1 MTSASHSVIGDNMN
15 CRMEHDRMATSPRR
29 TRHHAHFAMSVVVAL
44 MLSGCSV
51 LPGNEPQDAAEALAQ
66 GLRARDVSGIGFSNA
81 TGSEV
86 QADLDR
92 IFRMTGGIAPDV
104 RTARV
109 SGQGQTAH
117 GDLNWTWDL
126 PATEEDWTYTTGVDF
141 QRSNGTWKATWE
153 PSLVAPELA
162 EDEVLRIQTIQ
173 PERGKILG
181 TGDQPLAMEQ
191 TIHRVGLDLREVPRE
206 KREGSATALAK
217 AAGIDPEQY
226 REKVRQADDNAWVEA
241 IALREEDFRAL
252 DSQSMEKIPG
262 LLVTKDARVLG
273 RTKGF
278 AAETLGTVGEATAEE
293 IEKSGGE
300 LTRGA
305 QVGRGGL
312 QEAHEDTLHGNP
324 GVVVDRVGINP
335 DGSLEAGQTHQL
347 MAHAPVPGEDLHTTL
362 NADLQDAAQQALKGI
377 KSPSSV
383 VAMRPSDGAVLA
395 VANGEGSK
403 GYPTATLGQY
413 APGSTFKVATSLA
426 MLREGDTPDTIVDCP
441 HTYSAEGMNVANFS
455 GYPQEFEGAVPL
467 RQAIAH
473 SCNTA
478 FAAQHEK
485 ISQQALAEA
494 GNSLGVGVEMD
505 AGIPVFSGSIPTE
518 EPAAEHVAAMFGQGR
533 TLVSPFGMARFQASV
548 QAGKLVEPSILAHE
562 PASDPSSSNPL
573 EKSEAADLQ
582 TLEREVVS
590 TGHLKELGSLEPDS
604 AIGKTGTAEY
614 GNENPPRTHSWI
626 IAGHGDLAVAVFVE
640 DGDLG
645 SITGT
650 PIMLEVLQAA
660 QDLQ

>member
-1 MTSASHSVIGDNMN
+1 
-15 CRMEHDRMATSPRR
+15 MATSPRR
-29 TRHHAHFAMSVVVAL
+29 TRCHAYLAMSGVVAL

-66 GLRARDVSGIGFSNA
+66 GLHARDVSGIGFSNK

-92 IFRMTGGIAPDV
+92 VLRMTGGIAPDV
-104 RTARV
+104 QTARV

-117 GDLNWTWDL
+117 GELNWKWDL

-153 PSLVAPELA
+153 PSIVAPELT
-162 EDEVLRIQTIQ
+162 EDQVLRIQTVQ

-181 TGDQPLAMEQ
+181 AGDEQLAMEQ

-206 KREGSATALAK
+206 EREGSANALAK
-217 AAGIDPEQY
+217 AVGIDPEPY

-478 FAAQHEK
+478 FAAQHER
-485 ISQQALAEA
+485 ISQQVLAEA

-548 QAGKLVEPSILAHE
+548 QAGKLVQPSILGHE
-562 PASDPSSSNPL
+562 PASEPSPSSSL
-573 EKSEAADLQ
+573 ETNEAADLQ

-604 AIGKTGTAEY
+604 ALGKTGTAEY

>member
-1 MTSASHSVIGDNMN
+1 
-15 CRMEHDRMATSPRR
+15 MATSPRR
-29 TRHHAHFAMSVVVAL
+29 TRRHDRLAMSVVVAL
-44 MLSGCSV
+44 MLSGCSA
-51 LPGNEPQDAAEALAQ
+51 LPGNAPSDAAEALAQ
-66 GLRARDVSGIGFSNA
+66 GLHSRDVSGLEFSNMG
-81 TGSEV
+81 GSEV
-86 QADLDR
+86 QAELDR
-92 IFRMTGGIAPDV
+92 ILRMTGGIAPDV
-104 RTARV
+104 HMGRV
-109 SGQGQTAH
+109 NDQGQTAH
-117 GDLNWTWDL
+117 GELTWRWDV

-614 GNENPPRTHSWI
+614 GNENPPRTHSWV

>member
-1 MTSASHSVIGDNMN
+1 
-15 CRMEHDRMATSPRR
+15 
-29 TRHHAHFAMSVVVAL
+29 MSVVVAL

-217 AAGIDPEQY
+217 AVGIDPEQY

-241 IALREEDFRAL
+241 IALREEDFRASCSRGL
-252 DSQSMEKIPG
+252 GDLPG
-262 LLVTKDARVLG
+262 RLVTLAARLLG

-614 GNENPPRTHSWI
+614 GNENPPRTHSWV

>member
-1 MTSASHSVIGDNMN
+1 
-15 CRMEHDRMATSPRR
+15 MATSPPR
-29 TRHHAHFAMSVVVAL
+29 TRRRGRFTMSIVVVL
-44 MLSGCSV
+44 LVSGCSA
-51 LPGNEPQDAAEALAQ
+51 LLGNAPRDAAEALAQ
-66 GLRARDVSGIGFSNA
+66 GLHSRDVSGLEFSNA
-81 TGSEV
+81 GGSEV
-86 QADLDR
+86 QAELDR
-92 IFRMTGGIAPDV
+92 ILRMTGGIVPDV
-104 RTARV
+104 QMGRV
-109 SGQGQTAH
+109 SNQGQTAH
-117 GDLNWTWDL
+117 GELTWRWDL
-126 PATEEDWTYTTGVDF
+126 PATQEDWTYSTGVDF

-153 PSLVAPELA
+153 PALVAPELT
-162 EDEVLRIQTIQ
+162 EDEVLRIQTVQ

-181 TGDQPLAMEQ
+181 AGDEQLAMEQ

-206 KREGSATALAK
+206 KRAGSATALAK
-217 AAGIDPEQY
+217 AVGIDPEPY
-226 REKVRQADDNAWVEA
+226 RESVRQADDNAWVEA

-252 DSQSMEKIPG
+252 NAQSMKRIPG

-278 AAETLGTVGEATAEE
+278 AAETLGSVGEATAEE
-293 IEKSGGE
+293 IEKSGGK

-305 QVGRGGL
+305 QIGRGGL
-312 QEAHEDTLHGNP
+312 QEAHEATLQGKP
-324 GVVVDRVGINP
+324 GVVVDRIGVHA
-335 DGSLEAGQTHQL
+335 DGSLKTEQAHQL
-347 MAHAPVPGEDLHTTL
+347 MAQGPVPGEDLHTTL
-362 NADLQDAAQQALKGI
+362 NSDLQEAAQRALKGI

-383 VAMRPSDGAVLA
+383 VAIRPSDGAVLA
-395 VANGEGSK
+395 VANGAGSK

-413 APGSTFKVATSLA
+413 APGSTFKVATALA
-426 MLREGDTPDTIVDCP
+426 MMRGGDTPDTSVDCP

-455 GYPQEFEGAVPL
+455 GYPREFEGSVAL
-467 RQAIAH
+467 RQTIAH

-478 FAAQHEK
+478 FAAQHERV
-485 ISQQALAEA
+485 SQQALADA

-548 QAGKLVEPSILAHE
+548 QAGKLVQPSILGHE
-562 PASDPSSSNPL
+562 PASEPSSSHPL
-573 EKSEAADLQ
+573 ETSEAADLQ

-614 GNENPPRTHSWI
+614 GNENPPRTHSWV

-660 QDLQ
+660 QGLQ